1 MLTRTVPA
9 MEIFI
14 EETNEFRQTSPQTLT
29 LEHSLISLSK
39 WESKWHKPFLSRGE
53 RTEAET
59 LDYIRCMT
67 VTKNVDP
74 IAYGAI
80 TPEQIRQ
87 IREYIDD
94 SMTATKFWDSGKGW
108 KASRET
114 ITSEI
119 IYYWMVKLQIPF
131 ECEKWHLNRLL
142 MLIEVCN
149 RKDGP
154 AKKMSKREISQMY
167 ISINAQRRKK
177 FGTRG

>member
-1 MLTRTVPA
+1 MLTITVPA
-9 MEIFI
+9 TEIFI
-14 EETNEFRQTSPQTLT
+14 EETNEFRQTNAQTLT

-67 VTKNVDP
+67 ITKNVDP
-74 IAYGAI
+74 IVYGAI
-80 TPEQIRQ
+80 TPAQIRQ

-94 SMTATKFWDSGKGW
+94 SMTATKFWDSGKGG
-108 KASRET
+108 KTSRET

-119 IYYWMVKLQIPF
+119 IYYWMVTLQIPF

-149 RKDGP
+149 RKNSP
-154 AKKMSKREISQMY
+154 AKKMSKREIAQMY
-167 ISINAQRRKK
+167 NSINAQRCKK

>member
-1 MLTRTVPA
+1 
-9 MEIFI
+9 
-14 EETNEFRQTSPQTLT
+14 
-29 LEHSLISLSK
+29 
-39 WESKWHKPFLSRGE
+39 
-53 RTEAET
+53 
-59 LDYIRCMT
+59 MT

-167 ISINAQRRKK
+167 NSINAQRRKK